1 MLLTEIDKRLDT
13 ECKIVFGKDDRVFA
27 LSKVTGYPFQAF
39 LESKGNERV
48 LSVYVPKENS
58 ESGTSPVKFL
68 TSTTENEGY
77 IIANVPIEDSIYEL
91 LTSLDEVEST
101 SSLDITVEKGRLTVR
116 FRFHHTALS
125 HLSRVFSKS
134 SNLNHV
140 VTEMYIQPSIGFITR
155 LEIKN
160 KKFPLCVLE
169 YSIPYSLIK
178 GKVAK
183 SLFDKGAI
191 AESTAILSN
200 FDNRKTIFYG
210 ERNWKTE
217 AKPISKD
224 TDLYEISMEAMGAEI
239 LTILTNAF
247 NSVGLKRFNVFFKKD
262 GNNLKIIVFIQKY
275 DAMRHIS
282 ESFTYYTRANVP
294 VDLILSRDYSDEI
307 WGTL

>member
-1 MLLTEIDKRLDT
+1 MLLNEIDKRLDT
-13 ECKIVFGKDDRVFA
+13 ECKIVFGKDDRVFT
-27 LSKVTGYPFQAF
+27 LSKVAGDSFQAF

-48 LSVYVPKENS
+48 LSVYVPKENL

-68 TSTTENEGY
+68 TSTTENEGF
-77 IIANVPIEDSIYEL
+77 IIANVPIEDSIYEF

-101 SSLDITVEKGRLTVR
+101 SSLDMTVEKGRLTVW
-116 FRFHHTALS
+116 FRLHHTALS

-134 SNLNHV
+134 SNLKHM
-140 VTEMYIQPSIGFITR
+140 VTEMNIQPSIGFITR
-155 LEIKN
+155 LESKS

-169 YSIPYSLIK
+169 YSAPYSVIK

-191 AESTAILSN
+191 AESTAILSSST
-200 FDNRKTIFYG
+200 NRKTMFYG

-217 AKPISKD
+217 AKPISND
-224 TDLYEISMEAMGAEI
+224 SGLYEISMEGMGAEI
-239 LTILTNAF
+239 LTILTNVF
-247 NSVGLKRFNVFFKKD
+247 NSVGLKRFNVFFKKN
-262 GNNLKIIVFIQKY
+262 GNNLKIIVFVQKY

-282 ESFTYYTRANVP
+282 ESFTYYTRADIP
-294 VDLILSRDYSDEI
+294 VYLTLSRDYSDEI